1 MPASK
6 NNTDDRLAVL
16 LQNGD
21 ESAYTEIYKRYAPAL
36 TAFAESKLYSLE
48 DARDVIQDLFTDL
61 WKARRNTQINGS
73 LKSYLY
79 AATRYRIISKIRKN
93 LVREDYA
100 ERLRTISPPYF
111 SLEEELNAR
120 ELGRNVHSKLGQL
133 THLVGMVL

>member
-48 DARDVIQDLFTDL
+48 DARDVIQDLFTDRRIPQLPL
-61 WKARRNTQINGS
+61 WTRSRSRR
-73 LKSYLY
+73 
-79 AATRYRIISKIRKN
+79 
-93 LVREDYA
+93 
-100 ERLRTISPPYF
+100 P
-111 SLEEELNAR
+111 
-120 ELGRNVHSKLGQL
+120 
-133 THLVGMVL
+133 